1 MSNEELL
8 LSGILNELAHLAS
21 GPINEEQ
28 LAKEFISIVKKNSLV
43 NSAEITDLTNA
54 NTNRFEEYLINTRK
68 TYVDNQ
74 LSEYSAFTELVSYS
88 KKGYMSCAVIPL
100 AVNNKVIAALTLLSN
115 KENTFSPEFIRVFE
129 LSAAILAPLIAYKAE
144 IRKNSKLV
152 DYFDSAFNSK
162 SPQMLITK
170 ENRVIKSNNEAAKLF
185 NVSNGT
191 DAMRIFGID
200 FAALSEKDT
209 VKGIDINI
217 KTNNSE
223 NEYRIFSKSIN
234 PNLFHVLAVNV
245 TGELFLNRILNALSE
260 GNDMFL
266 LTAKEDFTIT
276 HMSKNLEKFIGY
288 NEMLGDLK
296 FDNFLKENNSAL
308 VNLKEGN
315 PFFFELKG
323 ISKNLY
329 VKAIPN
335 KIESGYMILMA
346 NKESDKYISDAEQ
359 NIKGFI
365 DGTSDIA
372 IMIDSLGYIKECNM
386 QSEKILGYKKEELV
400 ERDISEIYSDAKI
413 LNRDI
418 IYVKNGG
425 KIDNT
430 YVNIKKKDNEMLPAV
445 HSIRFL
451 RGINEE
457 DRYIIIIKELDTKMK
472 LEEMEDDLKET
483 ESDIKRLNAISGQKS
498 DFIYNISH
506 ELRTPLT
513 NIKGFSSLLY
523 EGNAGELNKD
533 QKDYVNTIIEES
545 NRLML
550 IIQQVLDAAKL
561 ETEKVKLEL
570 KEVDL
575 KSLGETPSIKALSES
590 AHGKNLDFSWNVDFN
605 VPQITADPNRLI
617 QVFVNL
623 IGNAIKFTEKGGI
636 TIHIYRKSR
645 KYIECDVLDTGMGIT
660 EEDRRKLFRKF
671 YQAQNYQSQKSVL
684 IKPDGAGTG
693 LGLAITK
700 EIIKLHGGSIRVE
713 SEPGKG
719 SKFSFV
725 LPITK
730 RTRRKA
736 AKKE

>member
-8 LSGILNELAHLAS
+8 LSDILNELAHLAS
-21 GPINEEQ
+21 GSINEEE
-28 LAKEFISIVKKNSLV
+28 LAKEFISIVKKNSQV
-43 NSAEITDLTNA
+43 NSAEIIDLTSA

-88 KKGYMSCAVIPL
+88 KNGYMSCAIIPL
-100 AVNNKVIAALTLLSN
+100 VVNNKVIAALTMLSN
-115 KENTFSPEFIRVFE
+115 KENAFSPEFIHVFE
-129 LSAAILAPLIAYKAE
+129 LSASMLAPLIAYKTE
-144 IRKNSKLV
+144 IRKSSKLV
-152 DYFDSAFNSK
+152 DYFDSAFNSQY
-162 SPQMLITK
+162 PQMLITK
-170 ENRVIKSNNEAAKLF
+170 ENKIIKSNSAAAKLF

-191 DAMRIFGID
+191 NATRIFGID
-200 FAALSEKDT
+200 FAALNEKDM
-209 VKGIDINI
+209 VKGINI
-217 KTNNSE
+217 KINNSE
-223 NEYRIFSKSIN
+223 NEYKIFSKSIN

-266 LTAKEDFTIT
+266 LIAKEDLIIT
-276 HMSKNLEKFIGY
+276 SMSKNLEKFIGY
-288 NEMLGDLK
+288 NEMQGDLK
-296 FDNFLKENNSAL
+296 FDNFLKENNSAF
-308 VNLKEGN
+308 VNLKEGK

-323 ISKNLY
+323 ISKTLY

-335 KIESGYMILMA
+335 KIESGYMVLMVD
-346 NKESDKYISDAEQ
+346 KESDKYISDAEQ

-365 DGTSDIA
+365 DGTSDIV
-372 IMIDSLGYIKECNM
+372 IMIDSLGYIRECNM
-386 QSEKILGYKKEELV
+386 QSEKILGYKREELV

-457 DRYIIIIKELDTKMK
+457 DRYIIIIKELSTKMK
-472 LEEMEDDLKET
+472 LEEMEDDLKEA
-483 ESDIKRLNAISGQKS
+483 EGDIKRLNAISGQKS

-575 KSLGETPSIKALSES
+575 KSLGESPSIKALSES

-636 TIHIYRKSR
+636 NIHIYRKSV
-645 KYIECDVLDTGMGIT
+645 KYIECDVSDTGIGIA

-684 IKPDGAGTG
+684 IKQDGAGTG

-719 SKFSFV
+719 SKFAFV

-730 RTRRKA
+730 RTRRKT